1 MKKFFVSKSDQAKV
15 KFVKNAIETVNPKNV
30 FILTEKS
37 RVHLFKSI
45 NATVMPLKEINKNE
59 NWIEFS
65 KLVASDSMLVIDNVL
80 KFVFFGDGK
89 KKYLKDIS
97 QSINNVIVMDVV
109 PFYTEPHEIF
119 YPFWFLGKEIL
130 GYNSYNTFKANHLEE
145 KDNGKIDYSHSFEVL
160 KDKIKD
166 YYVQDYDTFFNE
178 RKIIEWKMSDNE
190 FKEYEERKMKSDF
203 KNPIKL
209 ITTFADYINLI
220 TSKAIAVDG
229 ILFGKTAIVIN
240 YMPYAKKISAIL
252 PIFSNVEFVSYHET
266 SPEKFSRYD
275 TIIFYDN
282 IIVKPYTLFYIE
294 PHIKGRCYCLIET
307 SVNLDMHLFNRIYNI
322 ELREKISTLLSSGK
336 NNKGL

>member
-1 MKKFFVSKSDQAKV
+1 MAQPFEQQVEKELKSMDQR
-15 KFVKNAIETVNPKNV
+15 
-30 FILTEKS
+30 LY
-37 RVHLFKSI
+37 
-45 NATVMPLKEINKNE
+45 
-59 NWIEFS
+59 
-65 KLVASDSMLVIDNVL
+65 D
-80 KFVFFGDGK
+80 
-89 KKYLKDIS
+89 
-97 QSINNVIVMDVV
+97 
-109 PFYTEPHEIF
+109 
-119 YPFWFLGKEIL
+119 
-130 GYNSYNTFKANHLEE
+130 LEE
-145 KDNGKIDYSHSFEVL
+145 KMTSIDTKLTQVVDAILGNALTKSGGFVKDIDDL

-220 TSKAIAVDG
+220 TSKALAVDG

-282 IIVKPYTLFYIE
+282 IIVKPHTLFYIE